1 MQEQDNNIVDLT
13 KQTYINKANIET
25 LQVDITSIKNKQEQQ
40 SKLVNS
46 LLIKLDK
53 VADKVET
60 CTNTQNKLLEQFE
73 QFNINFNNNIQ
84 EQLEIKKYI
93 TTQQLKEKEK
103 ENNKKSIIQKIK
115 ETSATTIAKYIAT
128 AIIVAIFTYFSIKY

>member
-84 EQLEIKKYI
+84 EQLERKKYI

>member
-1 MQEQDNNIVDLT
+1 MPEQDNNIVDLT

-115 ETSATTIAKYIAT
+115 ETSVTTIAKYIAT